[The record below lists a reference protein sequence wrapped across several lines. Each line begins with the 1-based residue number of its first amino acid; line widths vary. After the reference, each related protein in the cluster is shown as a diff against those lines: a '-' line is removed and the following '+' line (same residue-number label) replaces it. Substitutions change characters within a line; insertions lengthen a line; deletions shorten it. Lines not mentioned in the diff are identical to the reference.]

1 MNASDILKA
10 IAAAVVPAERPK
22 GFLTGT
28 EIKDALGWGND
39 QFTRNMR
46 RLKAAGKVEVTMV
59 VVPTLSGRTTTVAA
73 YKVKR

>member
-1 MNASDILKA
+1 MNATDILKA

-28 EIKDALGWGND
+28 EIKDALGWSSAT
-39 QFTRNMR
+39 FSHNMR
-46 RLKAAGKVEVTMV
+46 RLKAQGKVEITVV